1 MAPFFLSKELVE
13 NTIGGGNDSMAL
25 RIMLNAVG
33 DHNIRIVLAQH
44 DPRPFHDA
52 LLTDYPYIALIGDD
66 DPAKGPE
73 GFHLETLKKVIRSV
87 DYALIISGQAKT
99 DLYRF
104 MSLVPSFLRV
114 NSMIVETL
122 PEQEEAWSDLI
133 RNENSNLKLLIHST
147 DPASGLTK
155 TRCVSCR

>member
-13 NTIGGGNDSMAL
+13 NTIGGSNDNMAL

-52 LLTDYPYIALIGDD
+52 LLVDYPYIALIGDD

-73 GFHLETLKKVIRSV
+73 SFHLESLKKTIRNV
-87 DYALIISGQAKT
+87 DYALVISGQAKT

-104 MSLVPSFLRV
+104 MSLIPSFLRV

-122 PEQEEAWSDLI
+122 PEQEAVWSDFI
-133 RNENSNLKLLIHST
+133 RGENPDLKLLIHST

-155 TRCVSCR
+155 TRCA